1 MTSPAN
7 MFQREK
13 QECLHFTHAKYTL
26 PVTVNISAT
35 VHAVQVTG
43 CVILRQTRTLISLIP

>member
-1 MTSPAN
+1 
-7 MFQREK
+7 MFQQEK

-35 VHAVQVTG
+35 VHTG
-43 CVILRQTRTLISLIP
+43 TGNRMCYFTTDKTLISLIP